1 MEIKVSKDNYQIVP
15 IDQVKP
21 NTWNPKDKN
30 TEEYRNVV
38 KILRKRGQT
47 RAVLVRELGD
57 EYEIL
62 DGEQRWTGMKELG
75 FDQILINNLGEVSD
89 KEAMEITAWF
99 QEQAPFQTVPLAQL
113 VREIVLAREG
123 DVSLPYSDNQ
133 IDEFLRISAPF
144 EFNYNDDFERP
155 DREGTKRISIRVTKS
170 QYDFITETLEAV
182 KEDIDSQNK
191 LKEGDILVFVCDKV
205 MEVMK

>member
-170 QYDFITETLEAV
+170 QYDFITETLEAI